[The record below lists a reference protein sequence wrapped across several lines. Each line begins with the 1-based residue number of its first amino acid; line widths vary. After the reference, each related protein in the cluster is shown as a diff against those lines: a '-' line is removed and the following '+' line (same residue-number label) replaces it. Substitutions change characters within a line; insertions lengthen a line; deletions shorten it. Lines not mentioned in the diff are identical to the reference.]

1 MSDQLTPPTGGLGA
15 LRIVAVVAA
24 CVGVVALVAGAFVF
38 SYPGLHAVA
47 LQARVSPRLA
57 KGYPLMLDALLV
69 VAMPAAL
76 TLRSAGWSSRLLAW
90 IVLLALL
97 CAAAGADALHA
108 AGGHLKARPA
118 AITAAILPWALVLIA
133 FILLLTMLQHSRA
146 RRHSAER
153 ASSPVTVLEPTER
166 SGYAQN
172 SAQSLVPGFPAPA
185 ALPAAETTQ
194 DEDAGP
200 MADQAER
207 TPSDDHVYLVEAA
220 TLRENVDTAQP
231 LDEATGTN
239 DSLASV
245 APPDDDDPE
254 MPVFHRA
261 WSAPMP
267 PGDTAQ

>member
-1 MSDQLTPPTGGLGA
+1 MSDQLTPPAGGLGA

-57 KGYPLMLDALLV
+57 KGYPLMFDALLV

-76 TLRSAGWSSRLLAW
+76 ILRGAGWPSRLLAW
-90 IVLLALL
+90 VVLLALL

-133 FILLLTMLQHSRA
+133 FVLLLTMLQHSRA
-146 RRHSAER
+146 RRLAAER
-153 ASSPVTVLEPTER
+153 PSLPVSVPEPGEP
-166 SGYAQN
+166 SGHAQS

-185 ALPAAETTQ
+185 AMAPAEATTIQGDDVDRAETIT
-194 DEDAGP
+194 
-200 MADQAER
+200 
-207 TPSDDHVYLVEAA
+207 TSDDVSSAV
-220 TLRENVDTAQP
+220 
-231 LDEATGTN
+231 
-239 DSLASV
+239 
-245 APPDDDDPE
+245 PPGEDDPE

-261 WSAPMP
+261 WSAPIP
-267 PGDTAQ
+267 PDDAAQ